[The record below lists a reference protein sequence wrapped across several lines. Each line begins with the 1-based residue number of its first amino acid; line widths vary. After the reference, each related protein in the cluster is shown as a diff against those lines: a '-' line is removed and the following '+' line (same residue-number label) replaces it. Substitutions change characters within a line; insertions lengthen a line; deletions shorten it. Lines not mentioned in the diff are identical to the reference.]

1 MKCALHSEKLFI
13 SIALHN
19 FFLPTFC
26 SRTSACNFFCV
37 WSTNPC
43 ALAAITE
50 HANYYSRFAMLHRA
64 LILYK
69 DKQFAKKVPQ
79 FHALTKKVLYCWN
92 SCLTLWLFYPPPPPE
107 CVLRYLDKINCYTF
121 KLQVQ
126 FPPFVLEKLY
136 CYSGGRPERQALF
149 TAIFQVLSGRKGT
162 VRHTLE
168 GEMGKTLILLYPDT
182 SAHILY
188 SILPSFTGT
197 STSIAVAFRT
207 LS

>member
-43 ALAAITE
+43 ALAVITE
-50 HANYYSRFAMLHRA
+50 HANHYPRFAMLHRA

-79 FHALTKKVLYCWN
+79 FQALTKKVLYCWN
-92 SCLTLWLFYPPPPPE
+92 SCLTLWLFYPPPPPPE
-107 CVLRYLDKINCYTF
+107 CVRRYSDKTVITVTLSSF
-121 KLQVQ
+121 K
-126 FPPFVLEKLY
+126 FNF
-136 CYSGGRPERQALF
+136 
-149 TAIFQVLSGRKGT
+149 
-162 VRHTLE
+162 
-168 GEMGKTLILLYPDT
+168 
-182 SAHILY
+182 
-188 SILPSFTGT
+188 LPSFERNC
-197 STSIAVAFRT
+197 IAIVEEGPKGKRYLLRFFRYWVDVKERWDT
-207 LS
+207 RWKVKWERL